1 MCDGRNRLVAVGLR
15 MLAVA
20 ALVTSPEAPAQ
31 DNWPAKPIRMIV
43 PFTPGSAS
51 DVTGRI
57 LAQRLTEIYGQ
68 QMVAD
73 NRPGAGGL
81 IGSQLAREAAPDG
94 YTIAMIG
101 QPHLSNALLRA
112 DKPYDP
118 LKDYVAIGLTAITP
132 NVIVLGK
139 GIEVKTIPELIA
151 LAKAKPGALNYGSAG
166 IGSSSHLAGA
176 MFVSKAKIDV
186 VHVPFRLGADS
197 RSALVTGAIQ
207 YYIYPLPAIVT
218 LLSAGTLK
226 ALAVTSKKRAT
237 ALPEL
242 PTSAEAGFPEYVSE
256 SWFGL
261 IAPRGLPRRLVTRL
275 NADTLRVLNEPATR
289 QKFAQQGAEPGYGSP
304 EQFAKMQADE
314 YAELGALI
322 KEIGMKAQ

>member
-1 MCDGRNRLVAVGLR
+1 
-15 MLAVA
+15 
-20 ALVTSPEAPAQ
+20 
-31 DNWPAKPIRMIV
+31 MIV

-81 IGSQLAREAAPDG
+81 IGSQLTRDAAPDG

-151 LAKAKPGALNYGSAG
+151 LAKAKPGTLNYGSSG
-166 IGSSSHLAGA
+166 TGGMQHLAGTLL
-176 MFVSKAKIDV
+176 SQKAGISM
-186 VHVPFRLGADS
+186 VHVPFKGGGQVIVDLVAAQIQLAFLNPLGA
-197 RSALVTGAIQ
+197 RPHMTAGRVRGIAVTTRKRAQ
-207 YYIYPLPAIVT
+207 AFPNLPAVAET
-218 LLSAGTLK
+218 LPGFHVSNWYGLVAPARTPQPVIQFLHKSVVSVLTDADLRDRLEKEGSEVLGS
-226 ALAVTSKKRAT
+226 TSKEFGVHIVNEVQMWGKVIR
-237 ALPEL
+237 
-242 PTSAEAGFPEYVSE
+242 EAG
-256 SWFGL
+256 
-261 IAPRGLPRRLVTRL
+261 I
-275 NADTLRVLNEPATR
+275 
-289 QKFAQQGAEPGYGSP
+289 
-304 EQFAKMQADE
+304 QAN
-314 YAELGALI
+314 
-322 KEIGMKAQ
+322 